1 MKRIRVTKQIKVE
14 LLQEELTRGVSEFYG
29 LVYRED
35 TDALMLI
42 VGDETD
48 EAALLA
54 LVDQHDY
61 TALTEIE
68 AAEEEEVATNLAA
81 VKEADRVVAES
92 TDPLAVLEARI
103 VRLETYI
110 KQL

>member
-1 MKRIRVTKQIKVE
+1 MKRIRLTKRIKVE
-14 LLQEELTRGVSEFYG
+14 LLQEELTRDVPEFYG

-35 TDALMLI
+35 TGDLMLI

-48 EAALLA
+48 EVALLV

-61 TALTEIE
+61 TALTEVEVAE
-68 AAEEEEVATNLAA
+68 AATLAT
-81 VKEADRVVAES
+81 VEEADRVVAES

-103 VRLETYI
+103 VRLEAYYL
-110 KQL
+110 KQP